1 MDLSIFISCVI
12 QVKKCGAHSNSGK
25 ERTAMTVDQLIS
37 MAQNRLAILNEQ
49 KTQAIAT
56 GDVIRVSQL
65 DTEIFQTETTLAQ
78 LKTLPHTG

>member
-1 MDLSIFISCVI
+1 
-12 QVKKCGAHSNSGK
+12 
-25 ERTAMTVDQLIS
+25 MTVDQLIS

-65 DTEIFQTETTLAQ
+65 DTEIFQTETTLVQ

>member
-1 MDLSIFISCVI
+1 
-12 QVKKCGAHSNSGK
+12 
-25 ERTAMTVDQLIS
+25 